1 MNRSGSSSTV
11 VDALRL
17 GLDPVRV
24 GRFETE
30 ITQHPETLVI
40 RTGPGENA
48 PLLIC
53 LHPPRLTEFQ
63 FAQKARGLTALSA
76 HLAFPRG
83 LHAHLVDLGG
93 ARTVGYSWIH
103 YTGNNPSFR
112 QCVEEASDYLDRV
125 LDQLLEELPVDL
137 RSIYILGAEGAAL
150 FAGLHAVSRA
160 DRFAGVIALAGE
172 IYPDLVAEF
181 SVESSN
187 MPVLWVQGRRSRNVR
202 NGLVRQ
208 QADELRNYGFAVDVM
223 LLQGDDA
230 PWHEEESVIIEWLSR
245 KAGIPTP
252 ELA

>member
-30 ITQHPETLVI
+30 ITQHPDTLVI
-40 RTGPGENA
+40 GTGQGENA
-48 PLLIC
+48 PLLVC

-63 FAQKARGLTALSA
+63 FAQKARGLTTLSA

-112 QCVEEASDYLDRV
+112 KCVDEASDYLDRV
-125 LDQLLEELPVDL
+125 MDQLLENLPVDR

-160 DRFAGVIALAGE
+160 DQFAGVIALAGD

-181 SVESSN
+181 SSKSCT
-187 MPVLWVQGRRSRNVR
+187 MPVLWIQGRRSRSVR
-202 NGLVRQ
+202 NGQVRQ
-208 QADELRNYGFAVDVM
+208 QADELRNYGFSVDVE
-223 LLQGDDA
+223 LLEGDAA
-230 PWHEEESVIIEWLSR
+230 PWHEEESVIIDWVSQ
-245 KAGIPTP
+245 KAGIPAP
-252 ELA
+252 ELT